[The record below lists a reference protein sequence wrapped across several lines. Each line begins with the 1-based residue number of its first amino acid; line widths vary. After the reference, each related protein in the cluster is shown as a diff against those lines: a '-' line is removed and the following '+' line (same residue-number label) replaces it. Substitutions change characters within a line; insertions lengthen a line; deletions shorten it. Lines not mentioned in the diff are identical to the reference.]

1 MSFDQ
6 KKNDNMEIDELN
18 IKSHLNTSLDI
29 DGISVSE
36 DLINRT
42 LEAIRKQS
50 QETKT
55 TVAAAP
61 VEVKEEPASKME
73 RKVIPWTRY
82 IRNLAVVAA
91 ACLILIVGVKAQEF
105 GRKDSK
111 TESAPSSDNSI
122 SLDRTLNKEAPTADT
137 EMAAD
142 AAAGSTAT
150 EFSAKADEQQA
161 QLKMNAD
168 ATTTADTAMDNDTAA
183 EDNSGA
189 GTMGIAST
197 GETATAPM
205 ESSAYSDI
213 YTLSFRDICPIVPET
228 AESVNI
234 TEASSDNS
242 VFLSESADINEFYAL
257 MDLNSFAE
265 GSESSGVN
273 NYIIRISGNGASFTI
288 TIEDNY
294 ILTSYIFGEE
304 KTDGR
309 YVAGNHPQLLQDLG
323 AFYNR
328 FLNK

>member
-18 IKSHLNTSLDI
+18 IKSHLNTSLDME
-29 DGISVSE
+29 GISVSE

-55 TVAAAP
+55 TVATAP
-61 VEVKEEPASKME
+61 TEVKEEPVSKTE

-82 IRNLAVVAA
+82 IRNFAVVAA
-91 ACLILIVGVKAQEF
+91 ACLILIVGVKSQEF
-105 GRKDSK
+105 GRKDSTK
-111 TESAPSSDNSI
+111 ESAPSTDNSV
-122 SLDRTLNKEAPTADT
+122 SLDRALSKEAPEVDTQKAD
-137 EMAAD
+137 E
-142 AAAGSTAT
+142 AAAGSTAS
-150 EFSAKADEQQA
+150 EFSVKADGQQA

-168 ATTTADTAMDNDTAA
+168 ATTAADTAADSEMA
-183 EDNSGA
+183 EADNSGT
-189 GTMGIAST
+189 GTMGIASNE
-197 GETATAPM
+197 ETATAPM

-242 VFLSESADINEFYAL
+242 VFLSESTDINEFYSL

-273 NYIIRISGNGASFTI
+273 NYIIRINSNGASFTL
-288 TIEDNY
+288 TVEDNY
-294 ILTSYIFGEE
+294 ILTSYTFGEE

-309 YVAGNHPQLLQDLG
+309 YVTGNHQQLLQDLG
-323 AFYNR
+323 AFYSK
-328 FLNK
+328 FNK